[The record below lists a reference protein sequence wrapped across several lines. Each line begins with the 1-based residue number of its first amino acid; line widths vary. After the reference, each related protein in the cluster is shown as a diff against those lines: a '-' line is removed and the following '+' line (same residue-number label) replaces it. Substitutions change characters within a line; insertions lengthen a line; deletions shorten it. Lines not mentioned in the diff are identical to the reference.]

1 MLTSK
6 DIKAILLQDE
16 QEAIWEEEKRE
27 TFRRILEEEPQE
39 SIEEWLASLDVDAE
53 GNVVGYKKLKEK

>member
-1 MLTSK
+1 MLTGK

-16 QEAIWEEEKRE
+16 QEALWEEEKRE
-27 TFRRILEEEPQE
+27 AFRRSLEDEPDE

-53 GNVVGYKKLKEK
+53 GNVIGYKK